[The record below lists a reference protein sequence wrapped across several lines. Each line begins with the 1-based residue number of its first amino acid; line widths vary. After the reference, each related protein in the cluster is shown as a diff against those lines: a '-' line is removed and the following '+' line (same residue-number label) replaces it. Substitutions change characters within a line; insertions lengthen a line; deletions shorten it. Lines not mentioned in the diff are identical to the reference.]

1 MKSRI
6 KSGSNSLVKSFLLA
20 FLVIVIVFVSLL
32 AIMNAGNQDIRGRAA
47 SGVYACASPNTCVS
61 GGMTACINAK
71 GTPQT
76 SYACS
81 GSSICCSLPVN
92 TTYTCLNTP
101 GQFCS
106 PALSR

>member
-1 MKSRI
+1 MKSH
-6 KSGSNSLVKSFLLA
+6 STFGSNSLTKSFILA

-32 AIMNAGNQDIRGRAA
+32 AIMQAGNQDIRGRAA